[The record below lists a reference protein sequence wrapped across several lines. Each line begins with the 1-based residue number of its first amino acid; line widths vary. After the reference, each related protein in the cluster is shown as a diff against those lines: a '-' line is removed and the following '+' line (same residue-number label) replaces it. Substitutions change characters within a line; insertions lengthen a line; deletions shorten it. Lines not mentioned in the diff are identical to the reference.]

1 EQVRYVK
8 KSNHIFSR
16 IHVADIAQVLSKSLI
31 YSKPGEIYNVADNLP
46 CSYDQ
51 TISYAC
57 NLMGVK
63 IPPSENFK
71 SSNNS
76 DLNNFYPITKNFIF
90 GGKKNLILNKK
101 IKCNFKIEL
110 LHGIR
115 DSSVPWVYSI
125 NLTKTLVTKKLKI
138 TIIDD
143 GDHSLSR
150 VQDLKKLDLAIKN
163 II

>member
-1 EQVRYVK
+1 MGAWIGITLIKHFHERIKGFIGIAPAPDFTEELIWK
-8 KSNHIFSR
+8 KLNIFEKNNIR
-16 IHVADIAQVLSKSLI
+16 KNKI
-31 YSKPGEIYNVADNLP
+31 YKL
-46 CSYDQ
+46 
-51 TISYAC
+51 
-57 NLMGVK
+57 
-63 IPPSENFK
+63 K
-71 SSNNS
+71 SSH
-76 DLNNFYPITKNFIF
+76 NNFYPITKNFIF

-115 DSSVPWVYSI
+115 DSSVSWIYSI
-125 NLTKTLVTKKLKI
+125 NLTKTLIAKKLKL